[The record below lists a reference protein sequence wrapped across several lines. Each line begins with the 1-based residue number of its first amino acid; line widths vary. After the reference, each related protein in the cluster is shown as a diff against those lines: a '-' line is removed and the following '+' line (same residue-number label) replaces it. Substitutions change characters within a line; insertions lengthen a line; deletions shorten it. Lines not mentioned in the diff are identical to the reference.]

1 MNTPSPIEY
10 TIEGNPDG
18 PTLVFI
24 HGWPDDTSLWR
35 KQLKVLGKAHR
46 CVLLTLPNF
55 GAQAEK
61 AGGYDFPELAE
72 RLAATVREVQP
83 EGSIGLVIHDWGTYL
98 GYLLERNEP
107 GMVNRIAAMDVGA
120 HIKPENLK
128 TSLMI
133 VGYQWALIACWLAGG
148 ILPPLGNLMTRGVG
162 TVIRVP
168 KRQLATVRSRC
179 NYLYFYLWRRILLPG
194 KNSNLIHHYRP
205 RCPVMFLYGKRKP
218 LMFHSSR
225 WLKTVDESGGYSEG
239 IDGAGHWLME
249 THSEIVNKRLST
261 FFEGSADGREQQ
273 ARD

>member
-10 TIEGNPDG
+10 TLEGNTDG

-35 KQLKVLGKAHR
+35 KQVKVLGKTHR

-168 KRQLATVRSRC
+168 KRKLATVRSRI

-205 RCPVMFLYGKRKP
+205 QCPVMFLFCKRKP

-261 FFEGSADGREQQ
+261 FFEGSADGSEQQ
-273 ARD
+273 ARV